1 MQELK
6 GINKY
11 FIPNDLEL
19 EKIKLIQD
27 YLRTEFSYIRLTPT
41 MIDKSIIDASFHLR
55 KVLKES
61 EIVNFSDIKIG
72 EKVLKKALI
81 LLQNKYLEKNVSYYR
96 PKTKKGDPRFW
107 IYNLKRHAQVGEL
120 VYFTIYEGKLLAI
133 PLNIEK
139 EELEKMM
146 ELKFK
151 SQKLLDNEIVKEL
164 VDRLKEL
171 KSRGWIKSINPFSLK
186 IDPRDA
192 GETLER
198 ELGIKPN
205 NLISADYQGE
215 IEVKSKLKHARTSD
229 TLFSCVPNWGKSKVK
244 SSAEMILKYGYPCR
258 KVEKYP
264 DYIDLYV
271 TVKEKPNPQGLYLVS
286 DDEKEELYQYQ
297 INDGNIC
304 TWEYKHIEGK
314 IKEKHPKTA
323 WLVVE
328 TTKINNE
335 NYFKYIGLEM
345 TQNPLISQ
353 FIMLINNGKLTF
365 DWRGRIKKDGTG
377 YDDKGHAFRLNPK
390 YRNMLFGDL
399 EKIEI

>member
-107 IYNLKRHAQVGEL
+107 IYNLKRHAQVEEL

-171 KSRGWIKSINPFSLK
+171 KSRGWIKSINSFSLK

-353 FIMLINNGKLTF
+353 FIMLINNGKC
-365 DWRGRIKKDGTG
+365 
-377 YDDKGHAFRLNPK
+377 HAFRLNPK